1 MSKIIRALCLIL
13 FLTVI
18 SCTMMS
24 VFRDSNNIGDWV
36 DIPEVGHVFVYEGIE
51 SNKINN
57 SNLGFS
63 DDYDIY
69 TILTKKIIEINTNN
83 NGSKIMKINEKKR
96 IIIDSLS
103 IDTIITDSIYYMIIN
118 YDSNQ
123 ILTSENEI
131 DYVDSWYDK
140 IMIDCPIELEHEWSP
155 YGHLFYGTEC
165 EIENIDYG
173 ITGSKISIM
182 VRWLGEKMT
191 YYEFDS
197 SLGMIVKDS
206 DCGRPIYHYDNKI
219 YNRHYKLIDHYKE

>member
-1 MSKIIRALCLIL
+1 MSKTVKALYLIFFLIIIN
-13 FLTVI
+13 
-18 SCTMMS
+18 CTIMS
-24 VFRDSNNIGDWV
+24 VIRDSNNIGDWV
-36 DIPEVGHVFVYEGIE
+36 DIPEVGDVFVYEGIE
-51 SNKINN
+51 SNRINN
-57 SNLGFS
+57 SNMGFP
-63 DDYDIY
+63 DDYDVY
-69 TILTKKIIEINTNN
+69 TILTKKIIEKNINNK
-83 NGSKIMKINEKKR
+83 GSEIMKVNETKR

-131 DYVDSWYDK
+131 DYVDSWYDR

-155 YGHLFYGTEC
+155 YGCLFYGTEC
-165 EIENIDYG
+165 EIEDIDYG
-173 ITGSKISIM
+173 VTGSKISIM

-206 DCGRPIYHYDNKI
+206 DCGRPIYYYDNLI
-219 YNRHYKLIDHYKE
+219 YNRHYKFINHYKE